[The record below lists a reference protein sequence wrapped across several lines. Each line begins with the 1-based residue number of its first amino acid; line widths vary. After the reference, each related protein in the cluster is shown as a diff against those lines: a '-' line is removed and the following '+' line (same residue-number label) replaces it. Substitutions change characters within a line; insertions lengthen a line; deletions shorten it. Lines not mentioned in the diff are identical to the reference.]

1 MRKLLTIAA
10 AAILCAAGC
19 TTSKDIVIIGGG
31 ASGCSASVAAA
42 RLGSSV
48 LVVEELP
55 WLGGMLTSAGVTAV
69 DGNYNLRAGIFEEFE
84 QKLADYYGGWDKL
97 HTAWVSLVMFEP
109 HVGEQMFE
117 ELVAAEPNI
126 ELRKETK
133 YVSAQKL
140 SKGWKVTVEDLK
152 TGKQSTVKCK
162 VLIDCTELGDVAK
175 AVGVDYRLGFD
186 SKADTGEW
194 NAYDVPENIVQD
206 LTVVATIKDYGP
218 DADMTIPMPE
228 GYRIEDYANC
238 CINPHNIAPTRNE
251 NNWKTVKEMLTYG
264 MLPNNKVMLNW
275 PIAGNDIYLN
285 VVEMTPEE
293 REEAL
298 KVARNRALGYV
309 YFIQTGLGLKN
320 WGLADDEY
328 GTEDGLAY
336 IPYYRESRRIKGE
349 AFYVLDAMERPYDFT
364 FYRAGAAVG
373 DYPVDHH
380 HYAHPEWERLEQLYF
395 YPVPSYSVPA
405 GVTVPLGVEDMLV
418 AEKSIS
424 VSNLANGATR
434 LQPVVTQIGQVA
446 GTIAAVAVRNGVSV
460 REANVREVQT
470 ELLNAS
476 MYLQPFR
483 DLPKSDP
490 DFLVLQRI
498 GSTGIMHGYGKPV
511 GWANQTWFKTD
522 EPARKCDLYLDEYY
536 GIPHVD
542 DETPMTRN
550 ALTEIIQ
557 GIKGQN
563 SSCAG
568 QCGSCGGCAESE
580 DKVLTR
586 LEAARII
593 DAELH
598 PFESVDVDWAGRLL
612 K

>member
-1 MRKLLTIAA
+1 MILAA
-10 AAILCAAGC
+10 AAIISAAAC
-19 TTSKDIVIIGGG
+19 TRTKDIVVIGGG
-31 ASGCSASVAAA
+31 ASGCSASIAAA

-48 LVVEELP
+48 MLVEELP

-69 DGNYNLRAGIFEEFE
+69 DGNYKLRAGIFEEFE

-97 HTAWVSLVMFEP
+97 QTAWVSLVMFEP

-117 ELVAAEPNI
+117 ELVGAEKDI
-126 ELRKETK
+126 ELRKESRF
-133 YVSAQKL
+133 VSAEKL
-140 SKGWKVTVEDLK
+140 SKGWKLTLEDLK
-152 TGKQSTVKCK
+152 TGKLSRVKCK

-186 SKADTGEW
+186 SKGDSGERI
-194 NAYDVPENIVQD
+194 AYEVPENIVQD

-218 DADMTIPMPE
+218 DADMTIPEPE

-238 CINPHNIAPTRNE
+238 CINPHNIAPTRNQDK
-251 NNWKTVKEMLTYG
+251 WRTVEQMLTYG
-264 MLPNNKVMLNW
+264 RLPNGKVMLNW
-275 PIAGNDIYLN
+275 PIAGNDFYLN

-293 REEAL
+293 REQAL
-298 KVARNRALGYV
+298 KAARNRTLGYV

-336 IPYYRESRRIKGE
+336 IPYHRESRRIKGE
-349 AFYVLDAMERPYDFT
+349 AFYVLDAIERPYDFT

-395 YPVPSYSVPA
+395 YPVPSYTVPA

-434 LQPVVTQIGQVA
+434 LQPVVTQLGQVV

-460 REANVREVQT
+460 RRASVREVQT
-470 ELLNAS
+470 ELLKAS
-476 MYLQPFR
+476 MYLQPFL
-483 DLPKSDP
+483 DLPKEDP
-490 DFLVLQRI
+490 NFGVLQRI
-498 GSTGIMHGYGKPV
+498 GSTGIMRGSGKPV
-511 GWANQTWFKTD
+511 DWANQTWFRAD
-522 EPARKCDLYLDEYY
+522 EPARLCDLYFDEYY

-542 DETPMTRN
+542 DRTP
-550 ALTEIIQ
+550 LTKNMLSELIRS
-557 GIKGQN
+557 IKGEN
-563 SSCAG
+563 RDCAL
-568 QCGSCGGCAESE
+568 CGECCGG
-580 DKVLTR
+580 DDRVLTR

-593 DAELH
+593 DSELQ

-612 K
+612 R